1 MSKLDVK
8 RGMRRFYGGMA
19 LAVVSV
25 LCQVL
30 NEMFC
35 SKNEF
40 MKRFPGHAIWHVG
53 MACALQLS
61 RARTQP
67 SPPPLHHR
75 PHHSNRARAG
85 SQARCHSRYVE
96 DPRRAT

>member
-53 MACALQLS
+53 MACAS
-61 RARTQP
+61 RTD
-67 SPPPLHHR
+67 
-75 PHHSNRARAG
+75 G
-85 SQARCHSRYVE
+85 QARPPSLQPVAPMSSAHAWCH
-96 DPRRAT
+96 D